1 MIQSLEDMIEIVAF
15 SLKDFKLQH
24 RNNIWLR

>member
-15 SLKDFKLQH
+15 SLKDFKLQQ